1 MTFCKLYI
9 IFSFHFVYT
18 LPQNHPLSLQIVITV
33 PCCVRTR
40 ILDIYQKENRHPFD
54 CQSSQQ
60 QTTLFKMSKQH
71 YAYVEPTQNQ
81 AKCGICVTYAS
92 QFGLTKVQERILKT
106 SGKVRGVCQILVR
119 IQGFSACK
127 VRV

>member
-1 MTFCKLYI
+1 MTLCKPYI
-9 IFSFHFVYT
+9 TFSFHFVYT
-18 LPQNHPLSLQIVITV
+18 LPPNPPLLLQIVITA
-33 PCCVRTR
+33 PYCVRTR

-54 CQSSQQ
+54 CQFSQQ
-60 QTTLFKMSKQH
+60 YTTLFKITKQH

-92 QFGLTKVQERILKT
+92 QFGRTKVHERMLRT
-106 SGKVRGVCQILVR
+106 SGKVRGEHQILER
-119 IQGFSACK
+119 IQEFSACK